1 MWFDVYGV
9 LASLKAQHGRHP
21 PAISATSATRT
32 LLPARKLARVA
43 EAAGVA
49 APLASRP
56 ANLISLALDA
66 CEERAAIREFDG
78 GQPRPEAEQAA
89 LHETAVAYNI
99 APEVLTRHIREQET
113 GR

>member
-1 MWFDVYGV
+1 MWFDAHGV
-9 LASLKAQHGRHP
+9 LASLNTQHGGRP
-21 PAISATSATRT
+21 PATSATLTTPSHPR
-32 LLPARKLARVA
+32 LPRVA

-78 GQPRPEAEQAA
+78 GQARSDAEQAA

-99 APEVLTRHIREQET
+99 APEVLARHIREQET